1 MDSEARRLLGNAV
14 GFTFDTSQANSIF
27 HAAQA
32 RLTRRFASGISLNAL
47 YTYGKSLD
55 NASSIGGGGGGTVA
69 QDDRNLAAERGL
81 SSFDVRH
88 ALTSSFVLASPVT
101 GRRGGLTI
109 PGTMGAVL
117 RGWTL
122 TGAVTLSTGNPLTAR
137 VLGNQS
143 DTAGTGVIGS
153 GRADATGQSITA
165 GSGFF
170 NPQAFTLPPSGRFGN
185 AARNTIPTPTLFT
198 LNSSF
203 GRSFRLKERRQ
214 LEIRLE
220 SNNLTNRPTFTNLG
234 TVVNASNY
242 GLPLNTAAMRTVQ
255 AQVRFRF

>member
-1 MDSEARRLLGNAV
+1 MDLKILEGV
-14 GFTFDTSQANSIF
+14 GK
-27 HAAQA
+27 AA
-32 RLTRRFASGISLNAL
+32 G
-47 YTYGKSLD
+47 
-55 NASSIGGGGGGTVA
+55 IGGLALAVFLLLFMA
-69 QDDRNLAAERGL
+69 LIKNWAAERGL

-88 ALTSSFVLASPVT
+88 SLTTSFALASPVT
-101 GRRGGLTI
+101 GRTGGFTV
-109 PGTMGAVL
+109 PGKLGAVL

-122 TGAVTLSTGNPLTAR
+122 TGAVTLTSGSPLTAR

-153 GRADATGQSITA
+153 GRADATGQSVNT
-165 GSGFF
+165 GDGYF
-170 NPQAFTLPPSGRFGN
+170 NLQAFMLPPSGRFGN

-214 LEIRLE
+214 LELRLE

-255 AQVRFRF
+255 VQVRFRF